1 MGSQRVGPNLATEH
15 HHLFIGAHRPWPT
28 LGGYGSNGSLIVGV
42 CVVLVWD
49 AWLIWCHCST
59 IYST

>member
-1 MGSQRVGPNLATEH
+1 MGSQRVGHDLATEH
-15 HHLFIGAHRPWPT
+15 HHLSTVAHRSWPT
-28 LGGYGSNGSLIVGV
+28 LGGVGSNDGLIVGV

-49 AWLIWCHCST
+49 AWLVWCGWST

>member
-1 MGSQRVGPNLATEH
+1 MGSQRLGHDLVTEH
-15 HHLFIGAHRPWPT
+15 HHQSALAHRSWPT
-28 LGGYGSNGSLIVGV
+28 LGGYGGYDVLIVGV

-49 AWLIWCHCST
+49 AWLVWCRWST